1 MKPILMRAVA
11 CECLLLAPVLLAAGA
26 QKAAPDLTT
35 LQIDD
40 LLTYLCHSRFRADE
54 DISAKGVSP

>member
-1 MKPILMRAVA
+1 
-11 CECLLLAPVLLAAGA
+11 LARVLLAAGA

-40 LLTYLCHSRFRADE
+40 LLTYLFHSRFRADE